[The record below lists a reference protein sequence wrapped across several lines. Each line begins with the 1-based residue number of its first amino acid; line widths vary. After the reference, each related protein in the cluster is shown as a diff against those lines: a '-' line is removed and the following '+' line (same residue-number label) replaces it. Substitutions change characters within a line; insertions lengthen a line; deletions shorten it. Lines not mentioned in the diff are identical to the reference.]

1 MVLLISI
8 LTTFEDLLKET
19 PIAFEVLFDNLTEGG
34 LLIDLATSEISR
46 CNGAFAALLGYDAEV
61 IQSGNHL
68 SLLPER
74 QSDGTNS
81 SSVLKALIQGA
92 LTSETVTMEMEYLHG
107 TGRILDLEVRS
118 IPIPEAN
125 DLCFFLF
132 KDLTGLREAE
142 EFSDLNQQRFETIFK
157 QAPISIAIGSTE
169 DEILSINPQFTQFL
183 GYTQEEILGKSFS
196 EITHPDDEEKS
207 LQLHRKMLETKGE
220 RFKMAKRYLRK
231 DGTYVWG
238 QSVAIP
244 MYDENDNATVVLS
257 MQLDIHEQKQAQ
269 EDLAEQEMFLRS
281 ITENLND
288 GVLVVGKSGD
298 LKYMNTAC
306 QDFIGLSNIDL
317 HIKHWS
323 EVFGVYDPDEVT
335 RVKEEERPMIR
346 ALNGETLYG
355 VPLFIRK
362 TADGIGRHVLLD
374 AIPLKDENGEFD
386 QVMGVFRDISEI
398 RSAEQEI
405 EEGSDRISA
414 LVRSVPDMIFRMD
427 REGRCLY
434 YKADSPVK
442 LSFDPQDFVGKLMSE
457 VFDPEGYAL
466 HYPYLLKAIE
476 TGDIQ
481 QYEYDTPVDGKT
493 QYFEARIVKA
503 SEVEAVVFVRDIS
516 ERVVN
521 QMELAKNEQRLRA
534 LIDAW
539 PDLLFRLSADGVF
552 LDYKAEKTEEL
563 LVPPEHFM
571 GKTIR
576 EALPPDQA
584 DFFGYQIKKALNQ
597 EGVRTFEYKVPLPNS
612 ELDYEGRIVKAANNE
627 LVFFGRNITDKK
639 KQEKELHEVNRQLEV
654 QAAEL
659 LELNKDL
666 EHYAYYAAHDIKG
679 PMNNIKTLL
688 MMIKEQDGVKPDSQI
703 LFDKAEDAVAEM
715 RRIVDALNDVLG
727 LKKSLQV
734 KAGGSDVAET
744 VDRVMIGLNE
754 MIDGNN
760 VVIATHLKGSDRSIL
775 ASVHLYSVLQNL
787 VINAIRYQRAG
798 VRNKIEINSVDVDN
812 MLELHVKDNGMG
824 IDLEANRSKL
834 FRMFKRFHDH
844 VPGRGIGLYMV
855 KSIVE
860 SYGGTIDVESVV
872 DEGTEFT
879 IRIPQK

>member
-8 LTTFEDLLKET
+8 PTTFGDLLKET

-34 LLIDLATSEISR
+34 LLIDLATSDIKR
-46 CNGAFAALLGYDAEV
+46 CNRALAALLGYDADV

-74 QSDGTNS
+74 QSDGANS

-92 LTSETVTMEMEYLHG
+92 LTSEMVTMEIEYLHSN
-107 TGRILDLEVRS
+107 GRILDLEVRS
-118 IPIPEAN
+118 IPIPESN

-169 DEILSINPQFTQFL
+169 DEILSINPQFTRFL
-183 GYTQEEILGKSFS
+183 GYSQDEILGKSFS
-196 EITHPDDEEKS
+196 EITHPNDQEKS

-244 MYDENDNATVVLS
+244 MYDENDNASVVLS
-257 MQLDIHEQKQAQ
+257 MQLDINELKLAQ

-288 GVLVVGKSGD
+288 GVVVINKDGEVNYANS
-298 LKYMNTAC
+298 AC
-306 QDFIGLSNIDL
+306 QDFIGIPKTDTLVMDWA
-317 HIKHWS
+317 K
-323 EVFGVYDPDEVT
+323 EFGIYEPDEIT
-335 RVKEEERPMIR
+335 PLKEEDRPMVR
-346 ALNGETLYG
+346 AIGGETIYG
-355 VPLFIRK
+355 VPLFIKK
-362 TADGIGRHVLLD
+362 TADGVGRHVLID
-374 AIPLKDENGEFD
+374 AIPLKDPDGEFD

-398 RSAEQEI
+398 RSAEREI
-405 EEGSDRISA
+405 EEGSDRLSA
-414 LVRSVPDMIFRMD
+414 LVRSVPEMIFRID
-427 REGRCLY
+427 QEGRCLY

-442 LSFDPQDFVGKLMSE
+442 LSFDPADFAGRLMSE
-457 VFDPEGYAL
+457 IFSPDSFKL
-466 HYPYLLKAIE
+466 HYGRLTQAIE
-476 TGDIQ
+476 TGELQ
-481 QYEYDTPVDGKT
+481 QYEYETEVDGET
-493 QYFEARIVKA
+493 RYFEARIVKA
-503 SEVEAVVFVRDIS
+503 SDVEAVVFVRDIS
-516 ERVVN
+516 DRKIS
-521 QMELAKNEQRLRA
+521 QTELINNEQRLRA
-534 LIDAW
+534 LFDAW
-539 PDLLFRLSADGVF
+539 PDLLFRLSSDGVF
-552 LDYKAEKTEEL
+552 LDYKAEKAEEL
-563 LVPPEHFM
+563 LVPPEFFM
-571 GKTIR
+571 GKTIE
-576 EALPPDQA
+576 EALPPDEA
-584 DFFGYQIKKALNQ
+584 DFFNYQIKKALNQ
-597 EGVRTFEYKVPLPNS
+597 KEDRVFEYKVPLTDRV
-612 ELDYEGRIVKAANNE
+612 LDYEGRIVKAANDE
-627 LVFFGRNITDKK
+627 LVFFGRNITLKK
-639 KQEKELHEVNRQLEV
+639 KQEEELQEVNRLLEI

-703 LFDKAEDAVAEM
+703 LFEKAEDAVVEM

-744 VDRVMIGLNE
+744 LDRVMIGLNE

-760 VVIATHLKGSDRSIL
+760 VVISTNLTGSERCIL

-798 VRNKIEINSVDVDN
+798 VRSKIEINSVDDRG
-812 MLELHVKDNGMG
+812 MLELRVKDNGMG
-824 IDLEANRSKL
+824 IDLEANKFKL

-860 SYGGTIDVESVV
+860 SYGGTIDVDSVV

-879 IRIPQK
+879 IRIPHK